1 MGARGS
7 RAYVGSNNGKITTVV
22 TAFCDNND
30 NSIIDVQRHR
40 ELSGVS
46 PAPSPPEEFSDV
58 IPVPG
63 PSGAAPLI
71 AGGLDPK
78 IQVMIDILEMSV
90 MLRRAF
96 PKVRRL
102 ALIETLRRCPTVD
115 DAVNLL
121 LVNLLNL
128 KSSAYMSSATKVL
141 LAQRVRDHDWTF
153 LQQKFVLTSSQPTN
167 ESVES
172 DFDKCRYMLACI
184 FSCSRT
190 MQTLASARRR
200 RIGMTIHSCTDME
213 HFLELVMHSLVTSG
227 AFTEAMRAAVVAD
240 ISENR
245 FDKLLLPDRFD
256 CIEKPR
262 GHCIEKPRVRAIA
275 PMPST
280 AFAPEP
286 VEEEMECV
294 ICMGDNK
301 VDTSLPCGHQFCTVC
316 INEWLQ
322 VKRSCPMCRRAA
334 CATDLVP
341 IT

>member
-58 IPVPG
+58 IPAPG

-121 LVNLLNL
+121 LLNLLNL

-227 AFTEAMRAAVVAD
+227 AFTEASWHPISLPKQLARKKRAPPRAKSMSQSARCM
-240 ISENR
+240 ENMEAPI
-245 FDKLLLPDRFD
+245 KLQEK
-256 CIEKPR
+256 CIL
-262 GHCIEKPRVRAIA
+262 CATRAT
-275 PMPST
+275 P
-280 AFAPEP
+280 PEP
-286 VEEEMECV
+286 LTLPVGQ
-294 ICMGDNK
+294 GDCHSK
-301 VDTSLPCGHQFCTVC
+301 LT
-316 INEWLQ
+316 
-322 VKRSCPMCRRAA
+322 
-334 CATDLVP
+334 
-341 IT
+341 